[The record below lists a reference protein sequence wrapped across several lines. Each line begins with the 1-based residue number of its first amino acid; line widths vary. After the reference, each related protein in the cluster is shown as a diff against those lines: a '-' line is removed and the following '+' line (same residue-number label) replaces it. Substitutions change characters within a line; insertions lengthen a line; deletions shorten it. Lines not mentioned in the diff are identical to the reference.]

1 MKNRRRAESAEQVL
15 DDYEFLTAK
24 ESKELLRSLPQPTPG
39 TALDVFIWERECGSV
54 ERFAAKVGYHPNRIS
69 ALKSAARGISP
80 ASFVASSRHTSS
92 TRKLVSF
99 GVSGCWDSDRRLDL
113 PGDQIIAYGTFGKEA
128 SHRHS
133 SAGVVPEGGT
143 RSGSRRHTRYE

>member
-80 ASFVASSRHTSS
+80 RLFRRIVEAY
-92 TRKLVSF
+92 KLDKKAREF
-99 GVSGCWDSDRRLDL
+99 WGKRLL
-113 PGDQIIAYGTFGKEA
+113 GL
-128 SHRHS
+128 
-133 SAGVVPEGGT
+133 
-143 RSGSRRHTRYE
+143 